1 MGQMTDDKSRVAIKM
16 VVNGQVREVTFE
28 ELAVSNNL
36 AQEALVRLLIKKGV
50 IDAKELGEEIQAV
63 SNERYR
69 TGSPPESDK

>member
-1 MGQMTDDKSRVAIKM
+1 MADEKNRVAIKM
-16 VVNGQVREVTFE
+16 VVNGQVREITYE

-50 IDAKELGEEIQAV
+50 IDPKELGEEIQAV

-69 TGSPPESDK
+69 TGNPPESK